1 MKIIIGLGNIGPKYA
16 QTRHNIGFMAV
27 DQYAAEQQVSF
38 SPTKFFA
45 TIAKVKID
53 GEDVLLVK
61 PTTYMNESGK
71 AARAIVD
78 YYNVALEDVLV
89 LVDDMDMA
97 LGKMRFRDK
106 GSAGGHNGLKSLFA
120 HLGTQNIWRL
130 KLGIGHPEYE
140 HGAVIDYVL
149 GKFTKQEMTTVT
161 PQLDKTMQAL
171 DAWIKAS
178 TPDVGQLGNRFN
190 G

>member
-1 MKIIIGLGNIGPKYA
+1 MKIIIGLGNIGPKYE

-27 DQYAAEQQVSF
+27 DQYAAAHQVSF
-38 SPTKFFA
+38 TPSKFFA
-45 TIAKVKID
+45 TTAKIMVN
-53 GEDVLLVK
+53 GEAVLLVK

-71 AARAIVD
+71 AARALVD
-78 YYNVALEDVLV
+78 YYQVPLEDVLV

-97 LGKMRFRDK
+97 LGKLRFRDK

-130 KLGIGHPEYE
+130 KLGIGHPEHE

-149 GKFTKQEMTTVT
+149 GRFTAQEMMTVT

-171 DAWIKAS
+171 DAWIQAP